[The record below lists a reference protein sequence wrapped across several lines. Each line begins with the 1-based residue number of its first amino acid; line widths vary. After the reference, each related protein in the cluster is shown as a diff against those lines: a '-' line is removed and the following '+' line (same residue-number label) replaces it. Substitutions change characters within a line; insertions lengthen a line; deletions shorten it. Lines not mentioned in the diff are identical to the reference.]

1 LIITAGLFERAVD
14 RNAFNKVGMDE
25 RVDQNAVKKFDFGE
39 SRISAR
45 KLNICAVNLLVAQIG
60 MPDSKS

>member
-1 LIITAGLFERAVD
+1 
-14 RNAFNKVGMDE
+14 MDE
-25 RVDQNAVKKFDFGE
+25 RVDQNAVKKFDIRE
-39 SRISAR
+39 SCISAR

>member
-1 LIITAGLFERAVD
+1 VVD
-14 RNAFNKVGMDE
+14 RNAFKKVGIVE
-25 RVDQNAVKKFDFGE
+25 RVDQNVVKKFDFRE

-45 KLNICAVNLLVAQIG
+45 KLNIGAVNLLVAQIG

>member
-1 LIITAGLFERAVD
+1 
-14 RNAFNKVGMDE
+14 MDE
-25 RVDQNAVKKFDFGE
+25 RVDQNAVKKFDFRE
-39 SRISAR
+39 SRRAAR

>member
-1 LIITAGLFERAVD
+1 VFD
-14 RNAFNKVGMDE
+14 RNAFKKVSMDQ
-25 RVDQNAVKKFDFGE
+25 RLDQNAVKKFDFRE

-45 KLNICAVNLLVAQIG
+45 KLNIYAVNLLVAQIG

>member
-1 LIITAGLFERAVD
+1 MNERL
-14 RNAFNKVGMDE
+14 G
-25 RVDQNAVKKFDFGE
+25 QNAVKKFDFHE

-60 MPDSKS
+60 MPDLKSQ